1 MANGCSVVARKNKN
15 NIEIIEDK
23 INGFTYTDANEL
35 VDILNKL
42 MNDRDVFNN
51 ITENAYESIK
61 KNNLIEATISKEINN
76 YESLINF

>member
-1 MANGCSVVARKNKN
+1 MLSGCQKKQN

-42 MNDRDVFNN
+42 MNDADVFNN

-61 KNNLIEATISKEINN
+61 KIT
-76 YESLINF
+76 Y